1 MDPKITSILSEKMS
15 SEWKI
20 FARGTGTKAAIIDF
34 FDLDKGSDQA
44 KMEMFLTDLVKRNEN
59 SYFALIEKSLKELG
73 KDEILNETK
82 NLYEI
87 YKLKL
92 HYIMA
97 YGNAYAQ
104 SDLNSFKKNTVN
116 LSTDHFDLVK
126 VDTTYLQNVKD
137 DFNEW
142 TDHIEKQK
150 IYKKIF
156 FEEVFSQD
164 LPCLLISGIAGI
176 GKTYFLKKCLLLW
189 AHGLLW
195 KNVDLVFYFDLK
207 KLSNLNAIS
216 SLNELIRK
224 FYGNILKGFE
234 ISQQS
239 ITLVIDGLDNFTQ
252 LDNLIYQKLDDI
264 PLINTLKHAFNSK
277 EIKCVL
283 AGRVQTAI
291 AYWSAYKENDNITNI
306 QIMGLNN
313 QGMTFYFED
322 NLLSSTLKNQLNN
335 ISSLSIEGKLILS
348 VPLYL
353 KAICKTILNMGIFS
367 VNTIT
372 ELLGLVFYYFIQK
385 KYKNKNSSL
394 HELMHIETPFICAI
408 CDVAF
413 NLFEQGNS
421 FVWQF
426 TANDNLKE
434 DSYFIK
440 KCNINQQFEFHHYAM
455 LKFCASIH
463 LYMFESLQKA
473 HSNERLLAC
482 LPIITGLTYGRE
494 KNMLSL
500 ISNIKKTRENND
512 SLLLTQ
518 ILELQN
524 RKLFVECFYESQL
537 LLNDISK
544 LPLDVITKWYEQGED
559 NSKEIMAENHF
570 SKKYTNL
577 IEQIESNKVKVRIE
591 KIKEKVKKTMNDA
604 IILHE
609 KTHLDNAMELFREAE
624 QMYKITFGKKHPE
637 TIFATYWIAVCLH
650 GKNQFDNAEQIFR
663 KVEIM
668 RTNVLGEKHESTLN
682 TKYWI
687 ARCLY
692 SKKQYDEAKKLFI
705 EVENVQQAILGN
717 NSKETLN
724 SKYWIA
730 ICSFQKEKFEDAVK
744 LFLNLEEFQRKIL
757 GEKHLDTIN
766 TKYWIASC
774 LYNIKRF
781 KDAYTLFLEVEK
793 VQSEVLGRMHP
804 DTVNTK
810 YWIKSCE
817 QYVKKWMK

>member
-15 SEWKI
+15 FEWKT

-34 FDLDKGSDQA
+34 FDLDKGSDQT

-82 NLYEI
+82 YLYEI

-92 HYIMA
+92 HYIMT
-97 YGNAYAQ
+97 YGNFYAQ
-104 SDLNSFKKNTVN
+104 SDINSFKKNTVN

-126 VDTTYLQNVKD
+126 VETTYLQNVKD

-142 TDHIEKQK
+142 TDHIEKQN
-150 IYKKIF
+150 IYKKIA

-164 LPCLLISGIAGI
+164 LPFLLISGIAGI

-195 KNVDLVFYFDLK
+195 KNVDFVFYFDLK
-207 KLSNLNAIS
+207 KLNNLNAIS

-234 ISQQS
+234 ISSQRS

-264 PLINTLKHAFNSK
+264 PLINTLNHAFNSK

-283 AGRVQTAI
+283 AGRVRTAI
-291 AYWSAYKENDNITNI
+291 AYWSACKGNDAITNI

-313 QGMTFYFED
+313 QGITFYFED
-322 NLLSSTLKNQLNN
+322 ILLSSTLKNQLNN

-353 KAICKTILNMGIFS
+353 KAICKTVLNMGIFS

-385 KYKNKNSSL
+385 KYKNKTSSL
-394 HELMHIETPFICAI
+394 HELMHIEAPFICAI
-408 CDVAF
+408 CNVAF
-413 NLFEQGNS
+413 NLLENGNS

-426 TANDNLKE
+426 TANDSLKE
-434 DSYFIK
+434 DFYFIK
-440 KCNINQQFEFHHYAM
+440 KCNINQQYEFHHYMM
-455 LKFCASIH
+455 LKFCASVH

-473 HSNERLLAC
+473 HSNKRLHAC

-494 KNMLSL
+494 RNMLSL
-500 ISNIKKTRENND
+500 ISSIKKTRKNDD

-518 ILELQN
+518 ILELQH
-524 RKLFVECFYESQL
+524 RKLFVECFYESQV

-544 LPLDVITKWYEQGED
+544 LPLDVINKWFQQGEV
-559 NSKEIMAENHF
+559 NSKEIIAENYF
-570 SKKYTNL
+570 SKNYTNL
-577 IEQIESNKVKVRIE
+577 IEQIKSNKVKIRIE
-591 KIKEKVKKTMNDA
+591 KIKEKVQKTMNDA
-604 IILHE
+604 ISLYE
-609 KTHLDNAMELFREAE
+609 KTHLDKAVELFREAE
-624 QMYKITFGKKHPE
+624 QIYKIFFGKKHHE
-637 TIFATYWIAVCLH
+637 TICATYWIAVCLH
-650 GKNQFDNAEQIFR
+650 GKNQFDKAEQIF
-663 KVEIM
+663 KNVEII
-668 RTNVLGEKHESTLN
+668 RTSVLGEKHESTLN
-682 TKYWI
+682 TKFWI

-692 SKKQYDEAKKLFI
+692 SKKQYDEAKKLFM
-705 EVENVQQAILGN
+705 EVENVQQAVLGN
-717 NSKETLN
+717 RSKDTLK

-730 ICSFQKEKFEDAVK
+730 ICSFQKKKFEDAIK
-744 LFLNLEEFQRKIL
+744 LFSNLEAFQKEIL

-774 LYNIKRF
+774 LYSIKKF
-781 KDAYTLFLEVEK
+781 KDAYTLFTEVEK
-793 VQSEVLGRMHP
+793 VQSEVLGKMHP
-804 DTVNTK
+804 DTVNTI
-810 YWIKSCE
+810 YWITSC
-817 QYVKKWMK
+817 QHYVKKR